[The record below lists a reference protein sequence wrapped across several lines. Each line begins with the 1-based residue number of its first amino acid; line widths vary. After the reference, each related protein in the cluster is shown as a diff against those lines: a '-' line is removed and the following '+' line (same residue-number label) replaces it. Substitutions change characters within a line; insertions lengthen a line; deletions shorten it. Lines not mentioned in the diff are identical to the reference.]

1 MALEDYR
8 GNMQR
13 CTRCSYCKWVLWDH
27 LKSWRFAKG
36 CPSIGFNNF
45 QSYSAGGRLA
55 AALSLLDGRI
65 GYTDGF
71 LDIVYQCQMCGA
83 CDVAC
88 KICRYDMEPLET
100 LRELR
105 FRLVEDGQLLPVH
118 MYLMENL
125 KKEGTMIP
133 EKVKADRGKWAEG
146 LEVKDLTRE
155 KADVAFHAGCRLS
168 YDEELWKV
176 ARGAVKMFKKAGV
189 DIGILGKAEDCCGG
203 RAYELGYKGEF
214 IKFAQSNFEAWKN
227 AGVKTVVT
235 SCSDGY
241 WAFKRLYPEAGCT
254 IKVYHTVEYID
265 HLLKEG
271 KLKLTKPI
279 PKIVTYHD
287 PCHLGRQGE
296 AYAAWKGIEKRI
308 LGQMLVHEP
317 KKPRYNGG
325 SGVYDSPRDVLGRI
339 PGLELVEMERI
350 RENAWCCGAGGGVI
364 DAYPD
369 LCSWTVAERIEEAR
383 DTGAEAIVTACP
395 WCERNFIDGIDA
407 AGIDMKV
414 YDIVDLVQDAIQEEE
429 G

>member
-36 CPSIGFNNF
+36 CPSIGYNNF

-55 AALSLLDGRI
+55 VALSLLDGMI
-65 GYTDGF
+65 NYTDGV

-88 KICRYDMEPLET
+88 KICRYDMEPLAT
-100 LRELR
+100 LHELR
-105 FRLVEDGQLLPVH
+105 ARLVEDGQLLPMH
-118 MYLMENL
+118 MFIIDNL
-125 KKEGTMIP
+125 KKEDTMIAG
-133 EKVKADRGKWAEG
+133 KVKADRGKWAEG
-146 LEVKDLTRE
+146 LNIKNLTKE

-168 YDEELWKV
+168 YDEELSKV
-176 ARGAVKMFKKAGV
+176 AKAAVTLFKNAGV
-189 DIGILGKAEDCCGG
+189 DIGIMGKEENCCGG
-203 RAYELGYKGEF
+203 RAYEIGYKGEF
-214 IKFAQSNFEAWKN
+214 SKYATNNIEAWTN

-241 WAFKRLYPEAGCT
+241 WAFKRLYPEVGC
-254 IKVYHTVEYID
+254 KVEILHTVELIER
-265 HLLKEG
+265 LIQEG
-271 KLKLTKPI
+271 KLKFTKTI

-296 AYAAWKGIEKRI
+296 PYIPWKGVEKRI
-308 LGQMLVHEP
+308 YGQMLVHEP
-317 KKPRYNGG
+317 KKPRFNGANG
-325 SGVYDSPRDVLGRI
+325 IYDSPRTIINSI

-364 DAYPD
+364 DTYPE
-369 LCSWTVAERIEEAR
+369 LCSWTVTERIEEAR
-383 DTGAEAIVTACP
+383 ATGAEAIVTACP
-395 WCERNFIDGIDA
+395 WCERNFIDAIEKSD
-407 AGIDMKV
+407 IKMKV
-414 YDIVDLVQDAIQEEE
+414 YDIMEVVQQAI
-429 G
+429 

>member
-36 CPSIGFNNF
+36 CPSIGYHNF
-45 QSYSAGGRLA
+45 QSYSAGGRLSV
-55 AALSLLDGRI
+55 ALSLLDGRSS
-65 GYTDGF
+65 YTDGF

-105 FRLVEDGQLLPVH
+105 VRLVEDGQLLPHQMVIIEG
-118 MYLMENL
+118 LR
-125 KKEGTMIP
+125 KEDNMMMKT
-133 EKVKADRGKWAEG
+133 KADRGKWVEG
-146 LEVKDLTRE
+146 LNIKDLTKD
-155 KADVAFHAGCRLS
+155 KAEVAFHAGCRLC
-168 YDEELWKV
+168 YDVELWKV
-176 ARGAVKMFKKAGV
+176 AKIAVTVLKNAGV
-189 DIGILGKAEDCCGG
+189 DIGTMGKDENCCGG
-203 RAYELGYKGEF
+203 RAYEMGYKGEF
-214 IKFAQSNFEAWKN
+214 MKYAQSNIEAWTN

-241 WAFKRLYPEAGCT
+241 WAFKRLYPEVGFKFE
-254 IKVYHTVEYID
+254 ILHTVEFVDRLI
-265 HLLKEG
+265 KQG
-271 KLKLTKPI
+271 KLKFTRTI

-296 AYAAWKGIEKRI
+296 PYVPWKGIEKRI

-317 KKPRYNGG
+317 KKPRYNGAYG
-325 SGVYDSPRDVLGRI
+325 IYDPPRYILNSI

-369 LCSWTVAERIEEAR
+369 LSSWTVAERIEEAR
-383 DTGAEAIVTACP
+383 VTGAEAIVTACP
-395 WCERNFIDGIDA
+395 WCERNFIDAVSANDIK
-407 AGIDMKV
+407 MKV
-414 YDIVDLVQDAIQEEE
+414 YDIMEIVQQAI
-429 G
+429 